1 MGTPSSAV
9 EARHQHYQTV
19 ASATSSVLSIIGAF
33 YIIGRYWYAR
43 RLKAKSLSLYAGSAH
58 HLDVTKELI
67 HIIAYLD
74 LFGATGRA
82 FGVLPTETFNQDAGD
97 PVTPICKIQAF
108 IFFYCRCWGFSH
120 HVRGRRA
127 DRVELHH
134 GAEPVPLGVH
144 GRGPADAHEEDQV
157 VHPQHHALH
166 AGHPVHLPHL
176 QQVRR
181 RRTLVLGRGGG
192 QPHRGALVDV
202 RRAIL
207 LGHRGRHRHDHV
219 PRAGQDQHEE
229 APQDVRER
237 RRQRRLLR
245 RGAQPHGL
253 HLGLHPLLAA
263 GRGRPRLRHLLGQH
277 VLHAGP
283 AARHDRAAAGL
294 HQRRHLRQVPHLGG
308 APCARAVGEQCRIVH
323 EEQQALG
330 RHAAPVRANART
342 GAASHGHGG
351 DLHHH
356 FRYELDP
363 VSEQPGRLDP
373 ARKGLICV
381 LAPALRRSADDRAG
395 DPRISPSSEL
405 PRSLPFHHFDC
416 GNGCAWPRSRCKC
429 HGRARGEN
437 LCLFNADTIVIC
449 ALACDAIQASVCQIV
464 FVNNA
469 DDASGNAKF
478 QAADGRIWAQRK
490 TFNEVVGI
498 PIRYFDASIAF
509 VSCNLGTSISNS
521 SQRLYRPGNNDVFTK
536 HAVASSLIH
545 SFGMDADRA
554 AVDFPNLYHHTILS
568 GNLNYDVDMSTS
580 TLAASI
586 DQAYKA
592 ESLKRATDT
601 AIEAQIKAIR
611 KTEGKSNKKSADFQH
626 DGIILEEGSESWDT
640 QRSSAAV
647 SSSASGDSIY
657 EEVFTSCEDDLPFTV
672 LKSPVDRL
680 PRQPDLLTPFLD
692 DRDPDSLAIIIHEG
706 ANPAEESEKEKA
718 YKPSNWVSF
727 LDDQLPTQAPDGRQG
742 VSASGSKHRA
752 VDRLGSSGHFVPL
765 ARGHHKKIRDLLAK
779 SDLVTE
785 NTARKWQEVLRYDEL
800 RASIEAKEIFT
811 GFEEPPIRF
820 LPSFPRKIGI
830 AATFSMMGERSCRD
844 LFCEPDEEML
854 VGDSPPAYKDRILAH
869 SLSDTKQRLK
879 NVDYWSCEKIVT
891 STHKPVCSI
900 YELEIDRFFSYNM
913 DEAAIAD
920 LRQGNHAL
928 RDKRDVHEFKIKL
941 VKLDANIWTY
951 EERGGGGG
959 SILQNA
965 GYRWRGHGSR
975 HGSNQS
981 SSQTTGR
988 RSQSSRGAINSNS
1001 TTSSG
1006 ESSRHSVRISMS
1018 RRKSSIAQVVGR
1030 VLRKSRLRSG
1040 SNTSTRT
1047 TTPNQYSDFTVGPG
1061 GTQPLSMTNDRL
1073 SALAAGRL
1081 ELVPVEPVSIST
1093 IFPLPSED
1101 VYALQRKVYEVAH
1114 LVQNGFQSSAR
1125 VDDDEESQ
1133 LAYTNFRTASWREA
1147 MANGITHSAITKA
1160 VNGGVHIAIS
1170 IEAEKGH
1177 GGQGVLC
1184 LKESDLM
1191 MHAAPVLS
1199 EAKPIP
1205 FDVTL
1210 TWGGKH
1216 VGYLHG
1222 DILCSM

>member
-1 MGTPSSAV
+1 MGTPSSPE

-19 ASATSSVLSIIGAF
+19 ASATTSVLSIIGAF

-43 RLKAKSLSLYAGSAH
+43 RLKAKALSVYAASAH

-82 FGVLPTETFNQDAGD
+82 FGVLPTETFDQDAGD
-97 PVTPICKIQAF
+97 PVTPICKLQAF
-108 IFFYCRCWGFSH
+108 IITFGDGAPIAWNFIMALNLYRWVCMGEDQQMLMKKIKYYIVCTMLFTLGIPSICLIFNKFGDAGLWCWVVVQDDTTEELWWMFGVLYFWVIAGGIAMTVFLVLVKINMKKRLKTYENDDANDAYYAVVHNLTVYISGFILCWLPAVVDRGYATFTGKTSFTLDFLH
-120 HVRGRRA
+120 ATIVPLQGFINAVIYGKFHIWVVRHVR
-127 DRVELHH
+127 
-134 GAEPVPLGVH
+134 EPWASSGGSSTKNSKLS
-144 GRGPADAHEEDQV
+144 ED
-157 VHPQHHALH
+157 
-166 AGHPVHLPHL
+166 
-176 QQVRR
+176 
-181 RRTLVLGRGGG
+181 
-192 QPHRGALVDV
+192 
-202 RRAIL
+202 
-207 LGHRGRHRHDHV
+207 
-219 PRAGQDQHEE
+219 
-229 APQDVRER
+229 
-237 RRQRRLLR
+237 LLR
-245 RGAQPHGL
+245 QSV
-253 HLGLHPLLAA
+253 
-263 GRGRPRLRHLLGQH
+263 RLREQERHHMGTASIFVTTFDMNWTSCPTNLEDWIPAGKDLYVFSLQHCVEVQTIEQVIRGYLLQVNYPTAYRSITSIAGTAVRGH
-277 VLHAGP
+277 VQ
-283 AARHDRAAAGL
+283 D
-294 HQRRHLRQVPHLGG
+294 
-308 APCARAVGEQCRIVH
+308 
-323 EEQQALG
+323 
-330 RHAAPVRANART
+330 
-342 GAASHGHGG
+342 
-351 DLHHH
+351 
-356 FRYELDP
+356 
-363 VSEQPGRLDP
+363 
-373 ARKGLICV
+373 
-381 LAPALRRSADDRAG
+381 
-395 DPRISPSSEL
+395 
-405 PRSLPFHHFDC
+405 
-416 GNGCAWPRSRCKC
+416 
-429 HGRARGEN
+429 
-437 LCLFNADTIVIC
+437 
-449 ALACDAIQASVCQIV
+449 ASVCQIV

-509 VSCNLGTSISNS
+509 VSCNLGTSLSSS
-521 SQRLYRPGNNDVFTK
+521 SQRQYRPENNMFAK
-536 HAVASSLIH
+536 HAVASSLVH

-568 GNLNYDVDMSTS
+568 GNLNYDVDMSNS
-580 TLAASI
+580 TLAASL

-592 ESLKRATDT
+592 ESLKRSTDT

-611 KTEGKSNKKSADFQH
+611 DAKTSKKNADLQH
-626 DGIILEEGSESWDT
+626 DQSILEEGSDGWDSL
-640 QRSSAAV
+640 RSSAEA
-647 SSSASGDSIY
+647 SSSRSGDSIY
-657 EEVFTSCEDDLPFTV
+657 EEVYTSCESDVPFTL
-672 LKSPVDRL
+672 LKSPADL
-680 PRQPDLLTPFLD
+680 SRQPVLHTPFLD

-706 ANPAEESEKEKA
+706 VEEPEEVNKHN
-718 YKPSNWVSF
+718 NWASF
-727 LDDQLPTQAPDGRQG
+727 LDDQLPSRLSEGRQAL
-742 VSASGSKHRA
+742 SASASKQRSS
-752 VDRLGSSGHFVPL
+752 DRLASSGHFVPL
-765 ARGHHKKIRDLLAK
+765 ARGNRKKIRDLLSE

-785 NTARKWQEVLRYDEL
+785 NTARKWLEVLRYDEL

-820 LPSFPRKIGI
+820 LPTFPRKIGV
-830 AATFSMMGERSCRD
+830 AATFSMVGERSCRD
-844 LFCEPDEEML
+844 LFCEADEEML

-869 SLSDTKQRLK
+869 SLSDTKQRIR
-879 NVDYWSCEKIVT
+879 NVGYWSCENIVT

-913 DEAAIAD
+913 DEAAVAD

-951 EERGGGGG
+951 EDHDRG
-959 SILQNA
+959 SVAQTT
-965 GYRWRGHGSR
+965 GYRWRGHGS
-975 HGSNQS
+975 NQS
-981 SSQTTGR
+981 SSRTTAGH
-988 RSQSSRGAINSNS
+988 RSQNSRGAINSNS

-1006 ESSRHSVRISMS
+1006 ESSHHSVRISMS
-1018 RRKSSIAQVVGR
+1018 RRKSSIAQAVGR

-1040 SNTSTRT
+1040 SGSSSRT
-1047 TTPNQYSDFTVGPG
+1047 TMTTPNQYSDFTAGPA
-1061 GTQPLSMTNDRL
+1061 GTQPLAMTSDRL
-1073 SALAAGRL
+1073 SALAASRL
-1081 ELVPVEPVSIST
+1081 ELVPVEPISIST

-1133 LAYTNFRTASWREA
+1133 LAYTNFRTVSWREA
-1147 MANGITHSAITKA
+1147 MSNGVTHSAITKA

-1199 EAKPIP
+1199 EAEPIP

>member
-1 MGTPSSAV
+1 MGTPSSSA

-19 ASATSSVLSIIGAF
+19 ASATSSVLSIVGAF

-43 RLKAKSLSLYAGSAH
+43 RLKAKSLSLYAASAH

-82 FGVLPTETFNQDAGD
+82 FGVLPTETFNQDEGD

-108 IFFYCRCWGFSH
+108 IITFGDGAPIAWNFIMALNLYRWVCMGEDQQMLMKKIKWYILSTMLLTLGIPSICLIFNKFGDAGLWCWVVVKDDTTEELWWMFGVLYFWVIVGGIAMTTFLVLVKINMKKRLKTYENDDANDAYYAVVHNLTVYISGFILCWLPAVVDRAYATFSGNTSFTLDLLH
-120 HVRGRRA
+120 ATIVPLQGFINAVIYGKFHIWVVRHVREPWVSNGGSSTKNSKLSEDMLLQSVRMREQERHHMGTA
-127 DRVELHH
+127 TIFVTTFDMNWTPCPTNLGDWIPAGKDLYVFSLQHCVEVQTI
-134 GAEPVPLGVH
+134 EQVI
-144 GRGPADAHEEDQV
+144 RGYLLQV
-157 VHPQHHALH
+157 NYPTAYRSITSI
-166 AGHPVHLPHL
+166 AGTA
-176 QQVRR
+176 VR
-181 RRTLVLGRGGG
+181 
-192 QPHRGALVDV
+192 
-202 RRAIL
+202 
-207 LGHRGRHRHDHV
+207 GHV
-219 PRAGQDQHEE
+219 QD
-229 APQDVRER
+229 
-237 RRQRRLLR
+237 
-245 RGAQPHGL
+245 
-253 HLGLHPLLAA
+253 
-263 GRGRPRLRHLLGQH
+263 
-277 VLHAGP
+277 
-283 AARHDRAAAGL
+283 
-294 HQRRHLRQVPHLGG
+294 
-308 APCARAVGEQCRIVH
+308 
-323 EEQQALG
+323 
-330 RHAAPVRANART
+330 
-342 GAASHGHGG
+342 
-351 DLHHH
+351 
-356 FRYELDP
+356 
-363 VSEQPGRLDP
+363 
-373 ARKGLICV
+373 
-381 LAPALRRSADDRAG
+381 
-395 DPRISPSSEL
+395 
-405 PRSLPFHHFDC
+405 
-416 GNGCAWPRSRCKC
+416 
-429 HGRARGEN
+429 
-437 LCLFNADTIVIC
+437 
-449 ALACDAIQASVCQIV
+449 ASVCQIV

-509 VSCNLGTSISNS
+509 VSCNLGTSLSNS
-521 SQRLYRPGNNDVFTK
+521 SQRLYRPVDNDVFTK

-580 TLAASI
+580 TLGASI

-592 ESLKRATDT
+592 ECLKRATGT

-611 KTEGKSNKKSADFQH
+611 RTEGKTNNKSADFQH
-626 DGIILEEGSESWDT
+626 DSVILEEGSESWDT
-640 QRSSAAV
+640 QRSSAAA

-672 LKSPVDRL
+672 LKSPTDRP
-680 PRQPDLLTPFLD
+680 PRQPDVLTSAN
-692 DRDPDSLAIIIHEG
+692 RDPGSLAIIIHEG
-706 ANPAEESEKEKA
+706 VEPVQESKRV
-718 YKPSNWVSF
+718 YKPNSWVSF
-727 LDDQLPTQAPDGRQG
+727 LDDQLPTHAPDERQG
-742 VSASGSKHRA
+742 LSTSGSMHRA
-752 VDRLGSSGHFVPL
+752 IDRLASSGHFVPL
-765 ARGHHKKIRDLLAK
+765 ARGYHKKIRDLLAK

-820 LPSFPRKIGI
+820 LPSFPRKIGV

-844 LFCEPDEEML
+844 LFCQPGEEML

-879 NVDYWSCEKIVT
+879 NVSYWSCEKIVT

-920 LRQGNHAL
+920 LRQGNHTL
-928 RDKRDVHEFKIKL
+928 REKRDVHEFKIKL

-951 EERGGGGG
+951 EERGSGGG
-959 SILQNA
+959 SILQAA

-981 SSQTTGR
+981 GSRTTGR

-1006 ESSRHSVRISMS
+1006 ESSRHSVRVSTS
-1018 RRKSSIAQVVGR
+1018 RRRSSIAQVVGR

-1040 SNTSTRT
+1040 SSTSSRT

-1061 GTQPLSMTNDRL
+1061 GTQPLVMTNDRL
-1073 SALAAGRL
+1073 SALAAARL

-1147 MANGITHSAITKA
+1147 MANGVTHSAITKA

-1191 MHAAPVLS
+1191 MHAAPMLC
-1199 EAKPIP
+1199 EADPIP

>member
-1 MGTPSSAV
+1 MGTPTT
-9 EARHQHYQTV
+9 EEEERHQRYQTV
-19 ASATSSVLSIIGAF
+19 ASATTSILSIIGAF

-43 RLKAKSLSLYAGSAH
+43 RLKAKSLSVYAASAH

-82 FGVLPTETFNQDAGD
+82 FGQLPTETFNQDAGD
-97 PVTPICKIQAF
+97 PVTPICKLQAF
-108 IFFYCRCWGFSH
+108 IITFGDGAPIAWNFIMALNLYRWVCMGEDQQMLMKKIKWYIVSTMLFTVGIPSICLIFNKFGDAGLWCWVVVEHDSTEELWWMFGVLYFWVIAGGIAMTIFLVLVKINMKKRLKTYENDDANDAYYAVVHNLTIYITGFIFCWLPAVVDRAYATFTGNTSFTLDFLH
-120 HVRGRRA
+120 ATIVPLQGFVNAVIYGKFHIWVVRHVR
-127 DRVELHH
+127 
-134 GAEPVPLGVH
+134 EPWVSNGGSSTKNSKLS
-144 GRGPADAHEEDQV
+144 EDM
-157 VHPQHHALH
+157 L
-166 AGHPVHLPHL
+166 
-176 QQVRR
+176 
-181 RRTLVLGRGGG
+181 
-192 QPHRGALVDV
+192 
-202 RRAIL
+202 
-207 LGHRGRHRHDHV
+207 
-219 PRAGQDQHEE
+219 
-229 APQDVRER
+229 
-237 RRQRRLLR
+237 RQSV
-245 RGAQPHGL
+245 
-253 HLGLHPLLAA
+253 
-263 GRGRPRLRHLLGQH
+263 RLREQERHHMGTATIFVTTFDMNWTACPTNLSDWIPAGKDLYVFSLQHCVEVQTIEQVIRGYLLQVNYPTAYRSITSIAGTAVRGH
-277 VLHAGP
+277 VQ
-283 AARHDRAAAGL
+283 D
-294 HQRRHLRQVPHLGG
+294 
-308 APCARAVGEQCRIVH
+308 
-323 EEQQALG
+323 
-330 RHAAPVRANART
+330 
-342 GAASHGHGG
+342 
-351 DLHHH
+351 
-356 FRYELDP
+356 
-363 VSEQPGRLDP
+363 
-373 ARKGLICV
+373 
-381 LAPALRRSADDRAG
+381 
-395 DPRISPSSEL
+395 
-405 PRSLPFHHFDC
+405 
-416 GNGCAWPRSRCKC
+416 
-429 HGRARGEN
+429 
-437 LCLFNADTIVIC
+437 
-449 ALACDAIQASVCQIV
+449 ASVCQIV

-469 DDASGNAKF
+469 DDASGNVKF

-509 VSCNLGTSISNS
+509 VSCNLSTSLSNN
-521 SQRLYRPGNNDVFTK
+521 SQRQYRPVENNVFAK

-568 GNLNYDVDMSTS
+568 GNLNYDVDMSS
-580 TLAASI
+580 SSLAAGI

-592 ESLKRATDT
+592 ESLKRATYT

-611 KTEGKSNKKSADFQH
+611 DAKKSIDKKSGEFQNDH
-626 DGIILEEGSESWDT
+626 TILEESIGWSS
-640 QRSSAAV
+640 QRSSAEA
-647 SSSASGDSIY
+647 SSSSGSSIY
-657 EEVFTSCEDDLPFTV
+657 EEVYTSYDGDVPFTL
-672 LKSPVDRL
+672 LKTPSDQLTRPDILAPVM
-680 PRQPDLLTPFLD
+680 D
-692 DRDPDSLAIIIHEG
+692 DDSLEIIIQDGSDER
-706 ANPAEESEKEKA
+706 EKS
-718 YKPSNWVSF
+718 KPSSWASF
-727 LDDQLPTQAPDGRQG
+727 LDDQLPSQSPENRLGLSSSSNKQR
-742 VSASGSKHRA
+742 SS
-752 VDRLGSSGHFVPL
+752 DRLTSSGHFVPL
-765 ARGHHKKIRDLLAK
+765 GRGNIKKIRDLLSK
-779 SDLVTE
+779 SDLVAE
-785 NTARKWQEVLRYDEL
+785 NTARKWLEVLRYDEL

-820 LPSFPRKIGI
+820 LPSFPRKIGV
-830 AATFSMMGERSCRD
+830 AATFSMVGERSCRD
-844 LFCEPDEEML
+844 LFCEPDEEMF
-854 VGDSPPAYKDRILAH
+854 VGDALPAYKDRILAH
-869 SLSDTKQRLK
+869 SLSDTKQRIK
-879 NVDYWSCEKIVT
+879 NVGYWSCEDIVT

-951 EERGGGGG
+951 EERDGG
-959 SILQNA
+959 SILQNT
-965 GYRWRGHGSR
+965 GYRWRGHG
-975 HGSNQS
+975 GSNPS
-981 SSQTTGR
+981 SSR

-1006 ESSRHSVRISMS
+1006 ESSRHSVRVSMS
-1018 RRKSSIAQVVGR
+1018 RRKSSIAHVVTR

-1040 SNTSTRT
+1040 SGSSSRAT
-1047 TTPNQYSDFTVGPG
+1047 TTPNQYSDFTVGPA
-1061 GTQPLSMTNDRL
+1061 GTQPLAMTNDRL
-1073 SALAAGRL
+1073 SALAASRL
-1081 ELVPVEPVSIST
+1081 ELIPVEPVSIST

-1133 LAYTNFRTASWREA
+1133 LAYTNFRTVAWREA
-1147 MANGITHSAITKA
+1147 MSNGVTHSAITKA

-1191 MHAAPVLS
+1191 MHAAPVLC

>member
-1 MGTPSSAV
+1 MGTPTT
-9 EARHQHYQTV
+9 EEEERHQRYQTV
-19 ASATSSVLSIIGAF
+19 ASATTSILSIIGAF

-43 RLKAKSLSLYAGSAH
+43 RLKAKSLSVYAASAH

-82 FGVLPTETFNQDAGD
+82 FGQLPTETFNQDAGD
-97 PVTPICKIQAF
+97 PVTPICKLQAF
-108 IFFYCRCWGFSH
+108 IITFGDGAPIAWNFIMALNLYRWVCMGEDQQMLMKKIKWYIVSTMLFTVGIPSICLIFNKFGDAGLWCWVVVEHDSTEELWWMFGVLYFWVIAGGIAMTIFLVLVKINMKKRLKTYENDDANDAYYAVVHNLTIYITGFIFCWLPAVVDRAYATFTGNTSFTLDFLH
-120 HVRGRRA
+120 ATIVPLQGFVNAVIYGKFHIWVVRHVR
-127 DRVELHH
+127 
-134 GAEPVPLGVH
+134 EPWVSNGGSSTKNSKLS
-144 GRGPADAHEEDQV
+144 EDM
-157 VHPQHHALH
+157 L
-166 AGHPVHLPHL
+166 
-176 QQVRR
+176 
-181 RRTLVLGRGGG
+181 
-192 QPHRGALVDV
+192 
-202 RRAIL
+202 
-207 LGHRGRHRHDHV
+207 
-219 PRAGQDQHEE
+219 
-229 APQDVRER
+229 
-237 RRQRRLLR
+237 RQSV
-245 RGAQPHGL
+245 
-253 HLGLHPLLAA
+253 
-263 GRGRPRLRHLLGQH
+263 RLREQERHHMGTATIFVTTFDMNWTACPTNLSDWIPAGKDLYVFSLQHCVEVQTIEQVIRGYLLQVNYPTAYRSITSIAGTAVRGH
-277 VLHAGP
+277 VQ
-283 AARHDRAAAGL
+283 D
-294 HQRRHLRQVPHLGG
+294 
-308 APCARAVGEQCRIVH
+308 
-323 EEQQALG
+323 
-330 RHAAPVRANART
+330 
-342 GAASHGHGG
+342 
-351 DLHHH
+351 
-356 FRYELDP
+356 
-363 VSEQPGRLDP
+363 
-373 ARKGLICV
+373 
-381 LAPALRRSADDRAG
+381 
-395 DPRISPSSEL
+395 
-405 PRSLPFHHFDC
+405 
-416 GNGCAWPRSRCKC
+416 
-429 HGRARGEN
+429 
-437 LCLFNADTIVIC
+437 
-449 ALACDAIQASVCQIV
+449 ASVCQIV

-469 DDASGNAKF
+469 DDASGNVKF

-509 VSCNLGTSISNS
+509 VSCNLSTSLSNN
-521 SQRLYRPGNNDVFTK
+521 SQRQYRPVENNVFAK

-568 GNLNYDVDMSTS
+568 GNLNYDVDMSS
-580 TLAASI
+580 SSLAAGI

-611 KTEGKSNKKSADFQH
+611 DAKKSIDKKSGEFQNDH
-626 DGIILEEGSESWDT
+626 TILEESIGWSS
-640 QRSSAAV
+640 QRSSAEA
-647 SSSASGDSIY
+647 SSSSGSSIY
-657 EEVFTSCEDDLPFTV
+657 EEVYTSYDGDVPFTL
-672 LKSPVDRL
+672 LKTPSDQLTR
-680 PRQPDLLTPFLD
+680 PDILTPVMD
-692 DRDPDSLAIIIHEG
+692 DDSLEIIIQEG
-706 ANPAEESEKEKA
+706 SDEREKS
-718 YKPSNWVSF
+718 KPSSWASF
-727 LDDQLPTQAPDGRQG
+727 LDDQLPSQSPENRLGLSSSSNKQR
-742 VSASGSKHRA
+742 SS
-752 VDRLGSSGHFVPL
+752 DRLTSSGHFVPL
-765 ARGHHKKIRDLLAK
+765 GRGNIKKIRDLLSK
-779 SDLVTE
+779 SDLVAE
-785 NTARKWQEVLRYDEL
+785 NTARKWLEVLRYDEL

-820 LPSFPRKIGI
+820 LPSFPRKIGVT
-830 AATFSMMGERSCRD
+830 ATFSMVGERLCRD
-844 LFCEPDEEML
+844 LFCEPDEEMF
-854 VGDSPPAYKDRILAH
+854 VGDALPAYKDRILAH
-869 SLSDTKQRLK
+869 SLSDTKQRIK
-879 NVDYWSCEKIVT
+879 NVGYWSCEDIVT

-913 DEAAIAD
+913 DEAAIVD

-951 EERGGGGG
+951 EERDGG
-959 SILQNA
+959 SILQNT
-965 GYRWRGHGSR
+965 GYRWRGHG
-975 HGSNQS
+975 GSNPS
-981 SSQTTGR
+981 SSR

-1006 ESSRHSVRISMS
+1006 ESSRHSVRVSMS
-1018 RRKSSIAQVVGR
+1018 RRKSSIAHVVTR

-1040 SNTSTRT
+1040 SGSSSRAT
-1047 TTPNQYSDFTVGPG
+1047 TTPNQYSDFTVGPA
-1061 GTQPLSMTNDRL
+1061 GTQPLAMTNDRL
-1073 SALAAGRL
+1073 SALAASRL
-1081 ELVPVEPVSIST
+1081 ELIPVEPVSIST

-1133 LAYTNFRTASWREA
+1133 LAYTNFRTVAWREA
-1147 MANGITHSAITKA
+1147 MSNGVTHSAITKA

-1191 MHAAPVLS
+1191 MHAAPVLC

>member
-1 MGTPSSAV
+1 MGTPTT
-9 EARHQHYQTV
+9 EEEERHQRYQTV
-19 ASATSSVLSIIGAF
+19 ASATTSILSIIGAF

-43 RLKAKSLSLYAGSAH
+43 RLKAKSLSVYAASAH

-82 FGVLPTETFNQDAGD
+82 FGQLPTETFNQDAGD
-97 PVTPICKIQAF
+97 PVTPICKLQAF
-108 IFFYCRCWGFSH
+108 IITFGDGAPIAWNFIMALNLYRWVCMGEDQQMLMKKIKWYIVSTMLFTVGIPSICLIFNKFGDAGLWCWVVVEHDSTEELWWMFGVLYFWVIAGGIAMTIFLVLVKINMKKRLKTYENDDANDAYYAVVHNLTIYITGFIFCWLPAVVDRAYATFTGNTSFTLDFLH
-120 HVRGRRA
+120 ATIVPLQGFVNAVIYGKFHIWVVRHVR
-127 DRVELHH
+127 
-134 GAEPVPLGVH
+134 EPWVSNGGSSTKNSKLS
-144 GRGPADAHEEDQV
+144 EDM
-157 VHPQHHALH
+157 L
-166 AGHPVHLPHL
+166 
-176 QQVRR
+176 
-181 RRTLVLGRGGG
+181 
-192 QPHRGALVDV
+192 
-202 RRAIL
+202 
-207 LGHRGRHRHDHV
+207 
-219 PRAGQDQHEE
+219 
-229 APQDVRER
+229 
-237 RRQRRLLR
+237 RQSV
-245 RGAQPHGL
+245 
-253 HLGLHPLLAA
+253 
-263 GRGRPRLRHLLGQH
+263 RLREQERHHMGTATIFVTTFDMNWTACPTNLSDWIPAGKDLYVFSLQHCVEVQTIEQVIRGYLLQVNYPTAYRSITSIAGTAVRGH
-277 VLHAGP
+277 VQ
-283 AARHDRAAAGL
+283 D
-294 HQRRHLRQVPHLGG
+294 
-308 APCARAVGEQCRIVH
+308 
-323 EEQQALG
+323 
-330 RHAAPVRANART
+330 
-342 GAASHGHGG
+342 
-351 DLHHH
+351 
-356 FRYELDP
+356 
-363 VSEQPGRLDP
+363 
-373 ARKGLICV
+373 
-381 LAPALRRSADDRAG
+381 
-395 DPRISPSSEL
+395 
-405 PRSLPFHHFDC
+405 
-416 GNGCAWPRSRCKC
+416 
-429 HGRARGEN
+429 
-437 LCLFNADTIVIC
+437 
-449 ALACDAIQASVCQIV
+449 ASVCQIV

-469 DDASGNAKF
+469 DDASGNVKF

-509 VSCNLGTSISNS
+509 VSCNLSTSLSNN
-521 SQRLYRPGNNDVFTK
+521 SQRQYRPVENNVFAK

-568 GNLNYDVDMSTS
+568 GNLNYDVDMSS
-580 TLAASI
+580 SSLAAGI

-611 KTEGKSNKKSADFQH
+611 DAKKSIDKKSGEFQNDH
-626 DGIILEEGSESWDT
+626 TILEESIGWSS
-640 QRSSAAV
+640 QRSSAEA
-647 SSSASGDSIY
+647 SSSSGSSIY
-657 EEVFTSCEDDLPFTV
+657 EEVYTSYDGDVPFTL
-672 LKSPVDRL
+672 LKTPSDQLTR
-680 PRQPDLLTPFLD
+680 PDILTPVMD
-692 DRDPDSLAIIIHEG
+692 DDSLEIIIQDGSDER
-706 ANPAEESEKEKA
+706 EKS
-718 YKPSNWVSF
+718 KPSSWASF
-727 LDDQLPTQAPDGRQG
+727 LDDQLPSQSPENRLGLSSSSNKQR
-742 VSASGSKHRA
+742 SS
-752 VDRLGSSGHFVPL
+752 DRLTSSGHFVPL
-765 ARGHHKKIRDLLAK
+765 GRGNIKKIRDLLSK
-779 SDLVTE
+779 SDLVAE
-785 NTARKWQEVLRYDEL
+785 NTARKWLEVLRYDEL

-820 LPSFPRKIGI
+820 LPSFPRKIGVT
-830 AATFSMMGERSCRD
+830 ATFSMVGERSCRD
-844 LFCEPDEEML
+844 LFCEPDEEMF
-854 VGDSPPAYKDRILAH
+854 VGDALPAYKDRILAH
-869 SLSDTKQRLK
+869 SLSDTKQRIK
-879 NVDYWSCEKIVT
+879 NVGYWSCEDIVT

-951 EERGGGGG
+951 EERDGG
-959 SILQNA
+959 SILQNT
-965 GYRWRGHGSR
+965 GYRWRGHG
-975 HGSNQS
+975 GSNPS
-981 SSQTTGR
+981 SSR

-1006 ESSRHSVRISMS
+1006 ESSRHSVRVSMS
-1018 RRKSSIAQVVGR
+1018 RRKSSIAHVVTR

-1040 SNTSTRT
+1040 SGSSSRAT
-1047 TTPNQYSDFTVGPG
+1047 TTPNQYSDFTVGPA
-1061 GTQPLSMTNDRL
+1061 GTQPLAMTNDRL
-1073 SALAAGRL
+1073 SALAASRL
-1081 ELVPVEPVSIST
+1081 ELIPVEPVSIST

-1133 LAYTNFRTASWREA
+1133 LAYTNFRTVAWREA
-1147 MANGITHSAITKA
+1147 MSNGVTHSAITKA

-1191 MHAAPVLS
+1191 MHAAPVLC

>member
-1 MGTPSSAV
+1 MGTPTSAE
-9 EARHQHYQTV
+9 EARHQQYQTV
-19 ASATSSVLSIIGAF
+19 ASATTSVLSIIGAF

-43 RLKAKSLSLYAGSAH
+43 RLKAKSLSLYAASAH

-82 FGVLPTETFNQDAGD
+82 FGVLPTETFNQDAGEA
-97 PVTPICKIQAF
+97 VTPICKAQAF
-108 IFFYCRCWGFSH
+108 IITFGDGAPIAWNFIMALNLYRWVCMGEDQQMLMKKIKWYIVSTMLFTVGIPSICLIFNKFGDAGLWCWVVVEDDSTEELWWMFGVLYFWVIAGGIAMTVFLVLVKINMKRRLKTYENDDANDAYYAVVHNLTIYISGFIFCWLPAVVDRGYATFTGKTSFTLDFLH
-120 HVRGRRA
+120 ATIVPLQGFVNAVIYGKFHIWVVRHVR
-127 DRVELHH
+127 
-134 GAEPVPLGVH
+134 EPWTSNGVSSTKNSKLS
-144 GRGPADAHEEDQV
+144 EDM
-157 VHPQHHALH
+157 L
-166 AGHPVHLPHL
+166 
-176 QQVRR
+176 
-181 RRTLVLGRGGG
+181 
-192 QPHRGALVDV
+192 
-202 RRAIL
+202 
-207 LGHRGRHRHDHV
+207 
-219 PRAGQDQHEE
+219 
-229 APQDVRER
+229 
-237 RRQRRLLR
+237 RQSV
-245 RGAQPHGL
+245 
-253 HLGLHPLLAA
+253 
-263 GRGRPRLRHLLGQH
+263 RLREQERHHMGTATIFVTTFDMNWTACPTNLSDWIPTGKDLYVFSLQHCVEVQTIEQVIRGYLLQVNYPTAYRSITSIAGTAVRGH
-277 VLHAGP
+277 VQ
-283 AARHDRAAAGL
+283 D
-294 HQRRHLRQVPHLGG
+294 
-308 APCARAVGEQCRIVH
+308 
-323 EEQQALG
+323 
-330 RHAAPVRANART
+330 
-342 GAASHGHGG
+342 
-351 DLHHH
+351 
-356 FRYELDP
+356 
-363 VSEQPGRLDP
+363 
-373 ARKGLICV
+373 
-381 LAPALRRSADDRAG
+381 
-395 DPRISPSSEL
+395 
-405 PRSLPFHHFDC
+405 
-416 GNGCAWPRSRCKC
+416 
-429 HGRARGEN
+429 
-437 LCLFNADTIVIC
+437 
-449 ALACDAIQASVCQIV
+449 ASVCQIV

-469 DDASGNAKF
+469 DDASGNVKF

-509 VSCNLGTSISNS
+509 VSCNLSTSLSNT
-521 SQRLYRPGNNDVFTK
+521 SQRLYRVENNMFAK
-536 HAVASSLIH
+536 HAVASSLVH

-592 ESLKRATDT
+592 ESLKRATDH

-611 KTEGKSNKKSADFQH
+611 NAKGTAGKKSADFQH
-626 DGIILEEGSESWDT
+626 DHTIFEESDSSWEM
-640 QRSSAAV
+640 QRSSAGA
-647 SSSASGDSIY
+647 SSSSSGDSIY
-657 EEVFTSCEDDLPFTV
+657 EEVFTSCEDDLSFTLLRSPADQPRLPDV
-672 LKSPVDRL
+672 LTPALDDQGPENLVIIIQDEAEKCEKSPK
-680 PRQPDLLTPFLD
+680 
-692 DRDPDSLAIIIHEG
+692 
-706 ANPAEESEKEKA
+706 AN
-718 YKPSNWVSF
+718 NWASF
-727 LDDQLPTQAPDGRQG
+727 LDKEIPSHPPENRLGL
-742 VSASGSKHRA
+742 SASSNKQRSS
-752 VDRLGSSGHFVPL
+752 DRLGASGHFVPF
-765 ARGHHKKIRDLLAK
+765 ARGNHKKIRDLLSK

-785 NTARKWQEVLRYDEL
+785 NTARKWLEVLRYDEL

-820 LPSFPRKIGI
+820 LPSFPRKIGV
-830 AATFSMMGERSCRD
+830 AATFSMVGERSCRD
-844 LFCEPDEEML
+844 LFCEADEEML

-879 NVDYWSCEKIVT
+879 NVGYWSCEDIVT

-913 DEAAIAD
+913 DEAAVAD

-951 EERGGGGG
+951 EERDGG
-959 SILQNA
+959 SVVQTT
-965 GYRWRGHGSR
+965 GYRWRGHGS
-975 HGSNQS
+975 NQS
-981 SSQTTGR
+981 SSRTTGQ
-988 RSQSSRGAINSNS
+988 RSHSSRGAINSNS

-1006 ESSRHSVRISMS
+1006 ESSRHSVRISTS
-1018 RRKSSIAQVVGR
+1018 RRKSSIAQAVGR

-1040 SNTSTRT
+1040 STSSSRAT

-1061 GTQPLSMTNDRL
+1061 GAQPLAMTNDRL
-1073 SALAAGRL
+1073 SALAASRL

-1133 LAYTNFRTASWREA
+1133 LAYTNFRTVAWREA
-1147 MANGITHSAITKA
+1147 MANGVTHSAITKA

-1191 MHAAPVLS
+1191 MHAAPVLC
-1199 EAKPIP
+1199 EAEPIP

>member
-1 MGTPSSAV
+1 MGTPSSEV
-9 EARHQHYQTV
+9 QARHQHYQTV

-43 RLKAKSLSLYAGSAH
+43 RLKAKSLSVYAASAH

-82 FGVLPTETFNQDAGD
+82 FGVLPTETFDQDAGE
-97 PVTPICKIQAF
+97 PVTAICKLQAF
-108 IFFYCRCWGFSH
+108 IITFGDGAPIAWNFIMALNLYRWVCMGEDQQMLMKKIKWYIVSTMLFTLGIPSICLIFNKFGDAGLWCWVVVEDDSTEELWWMFGVLYFWVIAGGTAMAVFLVLVKINMKKRLKTYENEDANDAYYAVVHNLTVYISGFILCWLPAVVDRGYATFSGNTSFTLDLLH
-120 HVRGRRA
+120 ATIVPLQGFINAVIYGKFHIWVVRHVR
-127 DRVELHH
+127 
-134 GAEPVPLGVH
+134 EPWVSNGGSSTKNSKLS
-144 GRGPADAHEEDQV
+144 ED
-157 VHPQHHALH
+157 L
-166 AGHPVHLPHL
+166 L
-176 QQVRR
+176 QQSV
-181 RRTLVLGRGGG
+181 
-192 QPHRGALVDV
+192 
-202 RRAIL
+202 
-207 LGHRGRHRHDHV
+207 
-219 PRAGQDQHEE
+219 
-229 APQDVRER
+229 
-237 RRQRRLLR
+237 
-245 RGAQPHGL
+245 
-253 HLGLHPLLAA
+253 
-263 GRGRPRLRHLLGQH
+263 RLREQERHHMGTATIFVTTFDMNWTPCPTNLEDWIPAGKDLYVFSLQHCVEVQTIEQVIRGYLLQVNYPTAYRSITSIAGTAVRGH
-277 VLHAGP
+277 VQ
-283 AARHDRAAAGL
+283 D
-294 HQRRHLRQVPHLGG
+294 
-308 APCARAVGEQCRIVH
+308 
-323 EEQQALG
+323 
-330 RHAAPVRANART
+330 
-342 GAASHGHGG
+342 
-351 DLHHH
+351 
-356 FRYELDP
+356 
-363 VSEQPGRLDP
+363 
-373 ARKGLICV
+373 
-381 LAPALRRSADDRAG
+381 
-395 DPRISPSSEL
+395 
-405 PRSLPFHHFDC
+405 
-416 GNGCAWPRSRCKC
+416 
-429 HGRARGEN
+429 
-437 LCLFNADTIVIC
+437 
-449 ALACDAIQASVCQIV
+449 ASVCQIV

-469 DDASGNAKF
+469 DDASGNVKF
-478 QAADGRIWAQRK
+478 HAADGRIWAQRK

-509 VSCNLGTSISNS
+509 VSCNLSTSLSNS
-521 SQRLYRPGNNDVFTK
+521 SQRLYRPVENNMVAK

-554 AVDFPNLYHHTILS
+554 AVDFPNLYHHTIIS

-611 KTEGKSNKKSADFQH
+611 RRGTAANRKHSDSPHEDL
-626 DGIILEEGSESWDT
+626 ILEEGQDWDI
-640 QRSSAAV
+640 QRSSAEA
-647 SSSASGDSIY
+647 SSAASGDSIY
-657 EEVFTSCEDDLPFTV
+657 EEVYTSCDDDLPFTV
-672 LKSPVDRL
+672 LKSPSPSLRRPSL
-680 PRQPDLLTPFLD
+680 PTPFLD
-692 DRDPDSLAIIIHEG
+692 ERDPDSFAIIIHEG
-706 ANPAEESEKEKA
+706 VEEAQEPAKLS
-718 YKPSNWVSF
+718 KPNNWVSF
-727 LDDQLPTQAPDGRQG
+727 LDDQLPIHAPDGRQG
-742 VSASGSKHRA
+742 LSSSASKHRA
-752 VDRLGSSGHFVPL
+752 LDRMTSSGHFVPI
-765 ARGHHKKIRDLLAK
+765 ARGNHKKIRDLLAK
-779 SDLVTE
+779 SDLVTG
-785 NTARKWQEVLRYDEL
+785 NSARKWQEVLRYDEL

-820 LPSFPRKIGI
+820 LPSFPRKIGV
-830 AATFSMMGERSCRD
+830 AAPFSVVGERSCRE
-844 LFCEPDEEML
+844 LFCEADEEML
-854 VGDSPPAYKDRILAH
+854 VGDSPPAYKDRILSH
-869 SLSDTKQRLK
+869 SLSDTKQRIR
-879 NVDYWSCEKIVT
+879 NVDYWSCESIVT

-913 DEAAIAD
+913 DEAAVAD

-951 EERGGGGG
+951 EEREGG
-959 SILQNA
+959 STLQTN
-965 GYRWRGHGSR
+965 GYRWRGHGSN
-975 HGSNQS
+975 HS
-981 SSQTTGR
+981 SSQATGR
-988 RSQSSRGAINSNS
+988 QSSRGAINSNS

-1040 SNTSTRT
+1040 SNTSSRT

-1061 GTQPLSMTNDRL
+1061 GTQPLTMTSDRL
-1073 SALAAGRL
+1073 SALAASRL
-1081 ELVPVEPVSIST
+1081 ELIPVEPVSIST

-1133 LAYTNFRTASWREA
+1133 LAYTNFRTAAWREA
-1147 MANGITHSAITKA
+1147 MANGVTHTAITKA

-1199 EAKPIP
+1199 EAEPIP

-1222 DILCSM
+1222 DVLCSM

>member
-1 MGTPSSAV
+1 MGTPTT
-9 EARHQHYQTV
+9 EEEERHQRYQTV
-19 ASATSSVLSIIGAF
+19 ASATTSILSIIGAF

-43 RLKAKSLSLYAGSAH
+43 RLKAKSLSVYAASAH

-82 FGVLPTETFNQDAGD
+82 FGQLPTETFNQDAGD
-97 PVTPICKIQAF
+97 PVTPICKLQAF
-108 IFFYCRCWGFSH
+108 IITFGDGAPIAWNFIMALNLYRWVCMGEDQQMLMKKIKWYIVSTMLFTVGIPSICLIFNKFGDAGLWCWVVVEHDSTEELWWMFGVLYFWVIAGGIAMTIFLVLVKINMKKRLKTYENDDANDAYYAVVHNLTIYITGFIFCWLPAVVDRAYATFTGNTSFTLDFLH
-120 HVRGRRA
+120 ATIVPLQGFVNAVIYGKFHIWVVRHVR
-127 DRVELHH
+127 
-134 GAEPVPLGVH
+134 EPWVSNGGSSTKNSKLS
-144 GRGPADAHEEDQV
+144 EDM
-157 VHPQHHALH
+157 L
-166 AGHPVHLPHL
+166 
-176 QQVRR
+176 
-181 RRTLVLGRGGG
+181 
-192 QPHRGALVDV
+192 
-202 RRAIL
+202 
-207 LGHRGRHRHDHV
+207 
-219 PRAGQDQHEE
+219 
-229 APQDVRER
+229 
-237 RRQRRLLR
+237 RQSV
-245 RGAQPHGL
+245 
-253 HLGLHPLLAA
+253 
-263 GRGRPRLRHLLGQH
+263 RLREQERHHMGTATIFVTTFDMNWTACPTNLSDWIPAGKDLYVFSLQHCVEVQTIEQVIRGYLLQVNYPTAYRSITSIAGTAVRGH
-277 VLHAGP
+277 VQ
-283 AARHDRAAAGL
+283 D
-294 HQRRHLRQVPHLGG
+294 
-308 APCARAVGEQCRIVH
+308 
-323 EEQQALG
+323 
-330 RHAAPVRANART
+330 
-342 GAASHGHGG
+342 
-351 DLHHH
+351 
-356 FRYELDP
+356 
-363 VSEQPGRLDP
+363 
-373 ARKGLICV
+373 
-381 LAPALRRSADDRAG
+381 
-395 DPRISPSSEL
+395 
-405 PRSLPFHHFDC
+405 
-416 GNGCAWPRSRCKC
+416 
-429 HGRARGEN
+429 
-437 LCLFNADTIVIC
+437 
-449 ALACDAIQASVCQIV
+449 ASVCQIV

-469 DDASGNAKF
+469 DDASGNVKF

-509 VSCNLGTSISNS
+509 VSCNLSTSLSNN
-521 SQRLYRPGNNDVFTK
+521 SQRQYRPVENNVFAK

-568 GNLNYDVDMSTS
+568 GNLNYDVDMSS
-580 TLAASI
+580 SSLAAGI

-611 KTEGKSNKKSADFQH
+611 DAKKSIDKKSGEFQNDH
-626 DGIILEEGSESWDT
+626 TILEESIGWSS
-640 QRSSAAV
+640 QRSSAEA
-647 SSSASGDSIY
+647 SSSSGSSIY
-657 EEVFTSCEDDLPFTV
+657 EEVYTSYDGDVPFTL
-672 LKSPVDRL
+672 LKTPSDQLTR
-680 PRQPDLLTPFLD
+680 PDILTPVMD
-692 DRDPDSLAIIIHEG
+692 DDSLEIIIQDGSDER
-706 ANPAEESEKEKA
+706 EKS
-718 YKPSNWVSF
+718 KPSSWASF
-727 LDDQLPTQAPDGRQG
+727 LDDQLPSQSPENRLGLSSSSNKQR
-742 VSASGSKHRA
+742 SS
-752 VDRLGSSGHFVPL
+752 DRLTSSGHFVPL
-765 ARGHHKKIRDLLAK
+765 GRGNIKKIRDLLSK
-779 SDLVTE
+779 SDLVAE
-785 NTARKWQEVLRYDEL
+785 NTARKWLEVLRYDEL

-820 LPSFPRKIGI
+820 LPSFPRKIGVT
-830 AATFSMMGERSCRD
+830 ATFSMVGERSCRD
-844 LFCEPDEEML
+844 LFCEPDEEMF
-854 VGDSPPAYKDRILAH
+854 VGDALPAYKDRILAH
-869 SLSDTKQRLK
+869 SLSDTKQRIK
-879 NVDYWSCEKIVT
+879 NVGYWSCEDIVT

-913 DEAAIAD
+913 DEAAIVD

-951 EERGGGGG
+951 EERDGG
-959 SILQNA
+959 SILQNT
-965 GYRWRGHGSR
+965 GYRWRGHG
-975 HGSNQS
+975 GSNPS
-981 SSQTTGR
+981 SSR

-1006 ESSRHSVRISMS
+1006 ESSRHSVRVSMS
-1018 RRKSSIAQVVGR
+1018 RRKSSIAHVVTR

-1040 SNTSTRT
+1040 SGSSSRAT
-1047 TTPNQYSDFTVGPG
+1047 TTPNQYSDFTVGPA
-1061 GTQPLSMTNDRL
+1061 GTQPLAMTNDRL
-1073 SALAAGRL
+1073 SALAASRL
-1081 ELVPVEPVSIST
+1081 ELIPVEPVSIST

-1133 LAYTNFRTASWREA
+1133 LAYTNFRTVAWREA
-1147 MANGITHSAITKA
+1147 MSNGVTHSAITKA

-1191 MHAAPVLS
+1191 MHAAPVLC

>member
-1 MGTPSSAV
+1 MGTPTT
-9 EARHQHYQTV
+9 EEEERHQRYQTV
-19 ASATSSVLSIIGAF
+19 ASATTSILSIIGAF

-43 RLKAKSLSLYAGSAH
+43 RLKAKSLSVYAASAH

-82 FGVLPTETFNQDAGD
+82 FGQLPTETFNQDAGD
-97 PVTPICKIQAF
+97 PVTPICKLQAF
-108 IFFYCRCWGFSH
+108 IITFGDGAPIAWNFIMALNLYRWVCMGEDQQMLMKKIKWYIVSTMLFTVGIPSICLIFNKFGDAGLWCWVVVEHDSTEELWWMFGVLYFWVIAGGIAMTIFLVLVKINMKKRLKTYENDDANDAYYAVVHNLTIYITGFIFCWLPAVVDRAYATFTGNTSFTLDFLH
-120 HVRGRRA
+120 ATIVPLQGFVNAVIYGKFHIWVVRHVR
-127 DRVELHH
+127 
-134 GAEPVPLGVH
+134 EPWVSNGGSSTKNSKLS
-144 GRGPADAHEEDQV
+144 EDM
-157 VHPQHHALH
+157 L
-166 AGHPVHLPHL
+166 
-176 QQVRR
+176 
-181 RRTLVLGRGGG
+181 
-192 QPHRGALVDV
+192 
-202 RRAIL
+202 
-207 LGHRGRHRHDHV
+207 
-219 PRAGQDQHEE
+219 
-229 APQDVRER
+229 
-237 RRQRRLLR
+237 RQSV
-245 RGAQPHGL
+245 
-253 HLGLHPLLAA
+253 
-263 GRGRPRLRHLLGQH
+263 RLREQERHHMGTATIFVTTFDMNWTACPTNLSDWIPAGKDLYVFSLQHCVEVQTIEQVIRGYLLQVNYPTAYRSITSIAGTAVRGH
-277 VLHAGP
+277 VQ
-283 AARHDRAAAGL
+283 D
-294 HQRRHLRQVPHLGG
+294 
-308 APCARAVGEQCRIVH
+308 
-323 EEQQALG
+323 
-330 RHAAPVRANART
+330 
-342 GAASHGHGG
+342 
-351 DLHHH
+351 
-356 FRYELDP
+356 
-363 VSEQPGRLDP
+363 
-373 ARKGLICV
+373 
-381 LAPALRRSADDRAG
+381 
-395 DPRISPSSEL
+395 
-405 PRSLPFHHFDC
+405 
-416 GNGCAWPRSRCKC
+416 
-429 HGRARGEN
+429 
-437 LCLFNADTIVIC
+437 
-449 ALACDAIQASVCQIV
+449 ASVCQIV

-469 DDASGNAKF
+469 DDASGNVKF

-509 VSCNLGTSISNS
+509 VSCNLSTSLSNN
-521 SQRLYRPGNNDVFTK
+521 SQRQYRPVENNVFAK

-568 GNLNYDVDMSTS
+568 GNLNYDVDMSS
-580 TLAASI
+580 SSLAAGI

-611 KTEGKSNKKSADFQH
+611 DAKKSIDKKSGEFQNDH
-626 DGIILEEGSESWDT
+626 TILEESIGWSS
-640 QRSSAAV
+640 QRSSAEA
-647 SSSASGDSIY
+647 SSSSGSSIY
-657 EEVFTSCEDDLPFTV
+657 EEVYTSYDGDVPFTL
-672 LKSPVDRL
+672 LKTPSDQLTR
-680 PRQPDLLTPFLD
+680 PDILTPVMD
-692 DRDPDSLAIIIHEG
+692 DDSLEIIIQDGSDER
-706 ANPAEESEKEKA
+706 EKS
-718 YKPSNWVSF
+718 KPSSWASF
-727 LDDQLPTQAPDGRQG
+727 LDDQLPSQSPENRLGLSSSSNKQR
-742 VSASGSKHRA
+742 SS
-752 VDRLGSSGHFVPL
+752 DRLTSSGHFVPL
-765 ARGHHKKIRDLLAK
+765 GRGNIKKIRDLLSK
-779 SDLVTE
+779 SDLVAE
-785 NTARKWQEVLRYDEL
+785 NTARKWLEVLRYDEL

-820 LPSFPRKIGI
+820 LPSFPRKIGVT
-830 AATFSMMGERSCRD
+830 ATFSMVGERLCRD
-844 LFCEPDEEML
+844 LFCEPDEEMF
-854 VGDSPPAYKDRILAH
+854 VGDALPAYKDRILAH
-869 SLSDTKQRLK
+869 SLSDTKQRIK
-879 NVDYWSCEKIVT
+879 NVGYWSCEDIVT

-913 DEAAIAD
+913 DEAAIVD

-951 EERGGGGG
+951 EERDGG
-959 SILQNA
+959 SILQNT
-965 GYRWRGHGSR
+965 GYRWRGHG
-975 HGSNQS
+975 GSNPS
-981 SSQTTGR
+981 SSR

-1006 ESSRHSVRISMS
+1006 ESSRHSVRVSMS
-1018 RRKSSIAQVVGR
+1018 RRKSSIAHVVTR

-1040 SNTSTRT
+1040 SGSSSRAT
-1047 TTPNQYSDFTVGPG
+1047 TTPNQYSDFTVGPA
-1061 GTQPLSMTNDRL
+1061 GTQPLAMTNDRL
-1073 SALAAGRL
+1073 SALAASRL
-1081 ELVPVEPVSIST
+1081 ELIPVEPVSIST

-1133 LAYTNFRTASWREA
+1133 LAYTNFRTVAWREA
-1147 MANGITHSAITKA
+1147 MSNGVTHSAITKA

-1191 MHAAPVLS
+1191 MHAAPVLC

>member
-1 MGTPSSAV
+1 MPLT
-9 EARHQHYQTV
+9 EEEQRHQYYQTV
-19 ASATSSVLSIIGAF
+19 ASATTSVLSIIGAF

-43 RLKAKSLSLYAGSAH
+43 RLKAKSLSVYAASAH

-82 FGVLPTETFNQDAGD
+82 FGVLPTETFDQDAGE

-108 IFFYCRCWGFSH
+108 IITFGDGAPIAWNFIMALNLYRWVCMGEDQQMLMKKIKYYIVCTMLFTLGIPSICLIFNKFGDAGLWCWVVVEDDSTEELWWMFGVLYFWVIAGGIAMTIFLVLVKINMKKRLKTYENEDANDAYYAVVHNLTVYISGFILCWLPAVVDRAYATFTGETSFTLDFLH
-120 HVRGRRA
+120 ATIVPLQGFINAVIYGKFHIWVVRHVR
-127 DRVELHH
+127 
-134 GAEPVPLGVH
+134 EPWVSNGGSSTKNSKLS
-144 GRGPADAHEEDQV
+144 EDMM
-157 VHPQHHALH
+157 
-166 AGHPVHLPHL
+166 
-176 QQVRR
+176 
-181 RRTLVLGRGGG
+181 
-192 QPHRGALVDV
+192 
-202 RRAIL
+202 
-207 LGHRGRHRHDHV
+207 
-219 PRAGQDQHEE
+219 
-229 APQDVRER
+229 
-237 RRQRRLLR
+237 RQSV
-245 RGAQPHGL
+245 
-253 HLGLHPLLAA
+253 
-263 GRGRPRLRHLLGQH
+263 RLREQERHHMGTATIFVTTFDMNWSACPTNLEDWIPPGKDLYVFSLQHCVEVQTIEQVIRGYLLQVNYPTAYRSITSIAGTAVRGH
-277 VLHAGP
+277 VQ
-283 AARHDRAAAGL
+283 D
-294 HQRRHLRQVPHLGG
+294 
-308 APCARAVGEQCRIVH
+308 
-323 EEQQALG
+323 
-330 RHAAPVRANART
+330 
-342 GAASHGHGG
+342 
-351 DLHHH
+351 
-356 FRYELDP
+356 
-363 VSEQPGRLDP
+363 
-373 ARKGLICV
+373 
-381 LAPALRRSADDRAG
+381 
-395 DPRISPSSEL
+395 
-405 PRSLPFHHFDC
+405 
-416 GNGCAWPRSRCKC
+416 
-429 HGRARGEN
+429 
-437 LCLFNADTIVIC
+437 
-449 ALACDAIQASVCQIV
+449 ASVCQIV

-469 DDASGNAKF
+469 DDASGNVKF

-509 VSCNLGTSISNS
+509 VSCNLGTSLSNN
-521 SQRLYRPGNNDVFTK
+521 SQKLYRPAESVFTK
-536 HAVASSLIH
+536 HAVASSLVH

-568 GNLNYDVDMSTS
+568 GNLNYDLDMSTS

-611 KTEGKSNKKSADFQH
+611 DAKATDKKSADFQH
-626 DGIILEEGSESWDT
+626 DHTTLEEGGNSWAS
-640 QRSSAAV
+640 QRSSAGV
-647 SSSASGDSIY
+647 SSASSGDSIY
-657 EEVFTSCEDDLPFTV
+657 EEVYTYGEDDLPFTM
-672 LKSPVDRL
+672 LKSPIDQ
-680 PRQPDLLTPFLD
+680 PRQPDVFEPVLD
-692 DRDPDSLAIIIHEG
+692 DRDSDSVAIIIHDG
-706 ANPAEESEKEKA
+706 TEERMKTNKLKS
-718 YKPSNWVSF
+718 WTSF
-727 LDDQLPTQAPDGRQG
+727 LDDHLPTHALENRLGL
-742 VSASGSKHRA
+742 SASSNKHRSS
-752 VDRLGSSGHFVPL
+752 DRLGSSGHFVPL
-765 ARGHHKKIRDLLAK
+765 ARGNIKKIRYLLHK
-779 SDLVTE
+779 SDLVAE
-785 NTARKWQEVLRYDEL
+785 NTARKWLEVLRYDEL

-830 AATFSMMGERSCRD
+830 AATFSMVGERSCRD
-844 LFCEPDEEML
+844 LFCEPDEEMF
-854 VGDSPPAYKDRILAH
+854 VGDSSPAYKDRILAH
-869 SLSDTKQRLK
+869 SLSDTKQRIK
-879 NVDYWSCEKIVT
+879 NVDYWSCEGIVT

-913 DEAAIAD
+913 DAAAIAD

-928 RDKRDVHEFKIKL
+928 RDKQDVHEFKIKL

-951 EERGGGGG
+951 EERDRG
-959 SILQNA
+959 SILQTT
-965 GYRWRGHGSR
+965 GYRWRGHGSN
-975 HGSNQS
+975 HS
-981 SSQTTGR
+981 SSRTTGQ
-988 RSQSSRGAINSNS
+988 RSNSSRGAVNSNS

-1006 ESSRHSVRISMS
+1006 GSSRHSVRISMS

-1030 VLRKSRLRSG
+1030 VLRKSRLHSG
-1040 SNTSTRT
+1040 SGTSSRT
-1047 TTPNQYSDFTVGPG
+1047 TTPNQYSDFTVGPEG
-1061 GTQPLSMTNDRL
+1061 AQPLAMTDDRL
-1073 SALAAGRL
+1073 SALAASRL

-1133 LAYTNFRTASWREA
+1133 LAYTNFRTVAWREA
-1147 MANGITHSAITKA
+1147 MSNGVTHTAITKA

-1191 MHAAPVLS
+1191 MHAAPVLC

>member
-1 MGTPSSAV
+1 MGTPTSEE

-19 ASATSSVLSIIGAF
+19 ASATTSVLSIIGAF

-43 RLKAKSLSLYAGSAH
+43 RLKAKSLSLYAASAH

-82 FGVLPTETFNQDAGD
+82 FGVLPTETFDQAAGEA
-97 PVTPICKIQAF
+97 VTPICKAQAF
-108 IFFYCRCWGFSH
+108 IITFGDGAPIAWNFIMALNLYRWVCMGEDQQMLMKKIKWYIVSTMLFTVGIPSICLIFNKFGDAGLWCWVVVEHDSTEELWWMFGVLYFWVIAGGIAMTVFLVLVKINMKRRLKTYENDDANDAYYAVVHNLTIYISGFIFCWLPAVVDRGYATYTGQTSFTLDFLH
-120 HVRGRRA
+120 ATIVPLQGFVNAVIYGKFHIWVVRHVR
-127 DRVELHH
+127 
-134 GAEPVPLGVH
+134 EPWTSNAVSSTKNSKLS
-144 GRGPADAHEEDQV
+144 EDM
-157 VHPQHHALH
+157 L
-166 AGHPVHLPHL
+166 
-176 QQVRR
+176 
-181 RRTLVLGRGGG
+181 
-192 QPHRGALVDV
+192 
-202 RRAIL
+202 
-207 LGHRGRHRHDHV
+207 
-219 PRAGQDQHEE
+219 
-229 APQDVRER
+229 
-237 RRQRRLLR
+237 RQSV
-245 RGAQPHGL
+245 
-253 HLGLHPLLAA
+253 
-263 GRGRPRLRHLLGQH
+263 RLREQERHHMGTATIFVTTFDMNWTACPTNLSDWIPAGKDLYVFSLQHCVEVQTIEQVIRGYLLQVNYPTAYRSITSIAGTAVRGH
-277 VLHAGP
+277 VQ
-283 AARHDRAAAGL
+283 D
-294 HQRRHLRQVPHLGG
+294 
-308 APCARAVGEQCRIVH
+308 
-323 EEQQALG
+323 
-330 RHAAPVRANART
+330 
-342 GAASHGHGG
+342 
-351 DLHHH
+351 
-356 FRYELDP
+356 
-363 VSEQPGRLDP
+363 
-373 ARKGLICV
+373 
-381 LAPALRRSADDRAG
+381 
-395 DPRISPSSEL
+395 
-405 PRSLPFHHFDC
+405 
-416 GNGCAWPRSRCKC
+416 
-429 HGRARGEN
+429 
-437 LCLFNADTIVIC
+437 
-449 ALACDAIQASVCQIV
+449 ASVCQIV

-469 DDASGNAKF
+469 DDASGNVKF

-509 VSCNLGTSISNS
+509 VSCNLSTSRSNS
-521 SQRLYRPGNNDVFTK
+521 SQRLYRVENNMFAK
-536 HAVASSLIH
+536 HAVASSLVH

-592 ESLKRATDT
+592 ESLKRATDH

-611 KTEGKSNKKSADFQH
+611 SSKGTAGKKSADFQYSH
-626 DGIILEEGSESWDT
+626 TIFEESDSSWEM
-640 QRSSAAV
+640 QRSSAEA
-647 SSSASGDSIY
+647 SSSSSGDSIY
-657 EEVFTSCEDDLPFTV
+657 EEVFTSCDDDLPFT
-672 LKSPVDRL
+672 LLRSPVDQPQL
-680 PRQPDLLTPFLD
+680 PDILTPVLD
-692 DRDPDSLAIIIHEG
+692 EKDPEDLVIIIQDDAG
-706 ANPAEESEKEKA
+706 KGDKA
-718 YKPSNWVSF
+718 PKSSNWASF
-727 LDDQLPTQAPDGRQG
+727 LDKQLPTHSPEARLGLSSSSNKQR
-742 VSASGSKHRA
+742 SS
-752 VDRLGSSGHFVPL
+752 DRLGSSGHFVPFS
-765 ARGHHKKIRDLLAK
+765 RGNHKKIRDLLSK

-785 NTARKWQEVLRYDEL
+785 NTARKWLEVLRYDEL

-820 LPSFPRKIGI
+820 LPSFPRKIGV
-830 AATFSMMGERSCRD
+830 AATFSMVGERSCRD
-844 LFCEPDEEML
+844 LFCEADEEML

-879 NVDYWSCEKIVT
+879 NVGYWSCEDIVT

-920 LRQGNHAL
+920 LRLGNHAL

-951 EERGGGGG
+951 EDRDGG
-959 SILQNA
+959 SVAQTT
-965 GYRWRGHGSR
+965 GYRWRGHGSN
-975 HGSNQS
+975 HS
-981 SSQTTGR
+981 SSRTTGQ
-988 RSQSSRGAINSNS
+988 RSHSSRGAVNSNS

-1006 ESSRHSVRISMS
+1006 ESSRHSVRISVS
-1018 RRKSSIAQVVGR
+1018 RRKSSIAQAVGR

-1040 SNTSTRT
+1040 SNSSSRAT
-1047 TTPNQYSDFTVGPG
+1047 TTPNQYSDFTVGPE
-1061 GTQPLSMTNDRL
+1061 GTQPLAMTNDRL
-1073 SALAAGRL
+1073 SALAASRL

-1133 LAYTNFRTASWREA
+1133 LAYTNFRTVAWREA
-1147 MANGITHSAITKA
+1147 MANGVTHSAITKA

-1191 MHAAPVLS
+1191 MHAAPVLC

>member
-1 MGTPSSAV
+1 MGTPTTD
-9 EARHQHYQTV
+9 EEERHQYYQTV
-19 ASATSSVLSIIGAF
+19 ASATTSILSIIGAF

-43 RLKAKSLSLYAGSAH
+43 RLKAKSLSVYAASAH

-82 FGVLPTETFNQDAGD
+82 FGQLPTETFDQDAGD
-97 PVTPICKIQAF
+97 SVTPICKLQAF
-108 IFFYCRCWGFSH
+108 VITFGDGAPIAWNFIMALNLYRWVCMGEDQQMLMKKIKWYIVSTMLFTVGIPSICLIFNKFGDAGLWCWVVVEHDSTEELWWMFGVLYFWVIAGGIAMTIFLVLVKINMKKRLKTYENDDANDAYYAVVHNLTIYITGFIFCWLPAVVDRAYTTFTGNRSFTLDFLH
-120 HVRGRRA
+120 ASIVPLQGFINAVIYGKFHIWVVRHVR
-127 DRVELHH
+127 
-134 GAEPVPLGVH
+134 EPWTSNGGSSTKNSKLS
-144 GRGPADAHEEDQV
+144 EDM
-157 VHPQHHALH
+157 L
-166 AGHPVHLPHL
+166 
-176 QQVRR
+176 
-181 RRTLVLGRGGG
+181 
-192 QPHRGALVDV
+192 
-202 RRAIL
+202 
-207 LGHRGRHRHDHV
+207 
-219 PRAGQDQHEE
+219 
-229 APQDVRER
+229 
-237 RRQRRLLR
+237 RQSV
-245 RGAQPHGL
+245 
-253 HLGLHPLLAA
+253 
-263 GRGRPRLRHLLGQH
+263 RLREQERHHMGTATIFVTTFDMNWTPCPTNLRDWIPPGKDLYVFSLQHCVEVQTIEQVIRGYLLQVNYPTAYRSITSIAGTAVRGH
-277 VLHAGP
+277 VQ
-283 AARHDRAAAGL
+283 D
-294 HQRRHLRQVPHLGG
+294 
-308 APCARAVGEQCRIVH
+308 
-323 EEQQALG
+323 
-330 RHAAPVRANART
+330 
-342 GAASHGHGG
+342 
-351 DLHHH
+351 
-356 FRYELDP
+356 
-363 VSEQPGRLDP
+363 
-373 ARKGLICV
+373 
-381 LAPALRRSADDRAG
+381 
-395 DPRISPSSEL
+395 
-405 PRSLPFHHFDC
+405 
-416 GNGCAWPRSRCKC
+416 
-429 HGRARGEN
+429 
-437 LCLFNADTIVIC
+437 
-449 ALACDAIQASVCQIV
+449 ASVCQIV

-469 DDASGNAKF
+469 DDASGNVKF

-509 VSCNLGTSISNS
+509 VSCNLSTSLSNN
-521 SQRLYRPGNNDVFTK
+521 SQRQYRPVENNVFAK

-568 GNLNYDVDMSTS
+568 GNLNYGVDMSTS
-580 TLAASI
+580 TLAAAI

-611 KTEGKSNKKSADFQH
+611 DAKHSVEKKSADFQNDH
-626 DGIILEEGSESWDT
+626 TILEESDVWDSR
-640 QRSSAAV
+640 RSSAEAST
-647 SSSASGDSIY
+647 SSGGSIY
-657 EEVFTSCEDDLPFTV
+657 EEVYTSYDGDLPFTL
-672 LKSPVDRL
+672 LKTPSDL
-680 PRQPDLLTPFLD
+680 PRRPDIFTPVMD
-692 DRDPDSLAIIIHEG
+692 DDSLEIIIQEG
-706 ANPAEESEKEKA
+706 SEEREKA
-718 YKPSNWVSF
+718 RKPSNWVSF
-727 LDDQLPTQAPDGRQG
+727 LDDQLPTSSPEN
-742 VSASGSKHRA
+742 
-752 VDRLGSSGHFVPL
+752 RLGLSSSSNKQRSSDQLTSSGHFVPL
-765 ARGHHKKIRDLLAK
+765 ARGNIKKIRDLLSK
-779 SDLVTE
+779 CDLVAE
-785 NTARKWQEVLRYDEL
+785 NTARKWLEVLRYDEL

-820 LPSFPRKIGI
+820 LPSFPRKIGV
-830 AATFSMMGERSCRD
+830 AATFSVVGERSCRD
-844 LFCEPDEEML
+844 LFCEADEEMF
-854 VGDSPPAYKDRILAH
+854 VGDSLPAYKDRILAH
-869 SLSDTKQRLK
+869 SLSDTKQRIK
-879 NVDYWSCEKIVT
+879 NVGYWSCEDIVT

-920 LRQGNHAL
+920 MRQGNHAL

-951 EERGGGGG
+951 EERDG
-959 SILQNA
+959 SSMVQNT
-965 GYRWRGHGSR
+965 GYRWRGHG
-975 HGSNQS
+975 GSNPS
-981 SSQTTGR
+981 SSR

-1006 ESSRHSVRISMS
+1006 ESSRHSVRVSMS

-1040 SNTSTRT
+1040 SGSSSRAT

-1061 GTQPLSMTNDRL
+1061 GTQPLAMTNDRL
-1073 SALAAGRL
+1073 SALAASRL
-1081 ELVPVEPVSIST
+1081 ELIPVEPVSIST

-1133 LAYTNFRTASWREA
+1133 LAYTNFRTVAWKEA
-1147 MANGITHSAITKA
+1147 MSNGVTHSAITKA

-1191 MHAAPVLS
+1191 MHAAPVLC
-1199 EAKPIP
+1199 EAEPIP
-1205 FDVTL
+1205 FDVIL

>member
-1 MGTPSSAV
+1 MGTPTSAV

-43 RLKAKSLSLYAGSAH
+43 RLKAKALSVYAASAH

-82 FGVLPTETFNQDAGD
+82 FGVLPTETFDQDAGEA
-97 PVTPICKIQAF
+97 VTPICKLQAF
-108 IFFYCRCWGFSH
+108 IITFGDGAPIAWNFIMALNLYRWVCMGEDQQMLMKKIKWYIAGTMLFTVGIPSICLIFDKFGDAGLWCWVVVEDDSAEELWWMFGVLYLWVIAGGIAMTVFLVLVKINMKKRLKTYENDDANDAYYAVVHNLTIYISGFIFCWLPAVVDRGYATFTGDTSFTLDFLH
-120 HVRGRRA
+120 ATIVPLQGFVNAVIYGKFHIWVVRHVR
-127 DRVELHH
+127 
-134 GAEPVPLGVH
+134 EPWVSNGGSSTKNSKLS
-144 GRGPADAHEEDQV
+144 EDM
-157 VHPQHHALH
+157 L
-166 AGHPVHLPHL
+166 
-176 QQVRR
+176 
-181 RRTLVLGRGGG
+181 
-192 QPHRGALVDV
+192 
-202 RRAIL
+202 
-207 LGHRGRHRHDHV
+207 
-219 PRAGQDQHEE
+219 
-229 APQDVRER
+229 
-237 RRQRRLLR
+237 RQSV
-245 RGAQPHGL
+245 
-253 HLGLHPLLAA
+253 
-263 GRGRPRLRHLLGQH
+263 RLREQERHHMGTATIFVTTFDMNWTPCPTNLRDWIPPGKDLYVFSLQHCVEVQTIEQVIRGYLLQVNYPTAYRSITSIAGTAMRGH
-277 VLHAGP
+277 VQ
-283 AARHDRAAAGL
+283 D
-294 HQRRHLRQVPHLGG
+294 
-308 APCARAVGEQCRIVH
+308 
-323 EEQQALG
+323 
-330 RHAAPVRANART
+330 
-342 GAASHGHGG
+342 
-351 DLHHH
+351 
-356 FRYELDP
+356 
-363 VSEQPGRLDP
+363 
-373 ARKGLICV
+373 
-381 LAPALRRSADDRAG
+381 
-395 DPRISPSSEL
+395 
-405 PRSLPFHHFDC
+405 
-416 GNGCAWPRSRCKC
+416 
-429 HGRARGEN
+429 
-437 LCLFNADTIVIC
+437 
-449 ALACDAIQASVCQIV
+449 ASVCQIV

-469 DDASGNAKF
+469 DDASGNVKF

-509 VSCNLGTSISNS
+509 VSCNLSTSLSNS
-521 SQRLYRPGNNDVFTK
+521 SQRLYRPVENNVFAK

-601 AIEAQIKAIR
+601 AIEAQIKAAD
-611 KTEGKSNKKSADFQH
+611 KKCADFDH
-626 DGIILEEGSESWDT
+626 DHTILEESDSSWDIQ
-640 QRSSAAV
+640 QRSSAEA
-647 SSSASGDSIY
+647 SSASSGDSNY
-657 EEVFTSCEDDLPFTV
+657 EEVYTSCEDDLPFT
-672 LKSPVDRL
+672 LLRSPTDQ
-680 PRQPDLLTPFLD
+680 PRRPDILTPVMD
-692 DRDPDSLAIIIHEG
+692 DQNPDSLAIIIHEET
-706 ANPAEESEKEKA
+706 EEREKA
-718 YKPSNWVSF
+718 HNPSNWTSF
-727 LDDQLPTQAPDGRQG
+727 LDNQLKLHPPE
-742 VSASGSKHRA
+742 
-752 VDRLGSSGHFVPL
+752 DRLGLSTSFNKHRSSDRLASSGHFVPL
-765 ARGHHKKIRDLLAK
+765 ARGNHKKIRDLLSK
-779 SDLVTE
+779 SDLVTV
-785 NTARKWQEVLRYDEL
+785 NTAHRWLEVLRYDEL

-811 GFEEPPIRF
+811 GFEEPPIQF
-820 LPSFPRKIGI
+820 LPSFPRKIGV
-830 AATFSMMGERSCRD
+830 AATFSMVGERSCRD
-844 LFCEPDEEML
+844 LFCEADEEML

-869 SLSDTKQRLK
+869 SLSDTKQRIK
-879 NVDYWSCEKIVT
+879 NVDYWSCEDIVT

-913 DEAAIAD
+913 DEAATAD
-920 LRQGNHAL
+920 MRQGNHAL

-951 EERGGGGG
+951 EERDRG
-959 SILQNA
+959 STVQTT
-965 GYRWRGHGSR
+965 GYRWRGHGSN
-975 HGSNQS
+975 HS
-981 SSQTTGR
+981 SSRTTGR
-988 RSQSSRGAINSNS
+988 RSQSSHGAINSNS

-1040 SNTSTRT
+1040 SNSSSRAT

-1061 GTQPLSMTNDRL
+1061 GTQPLAMTNDRL
-1073 SALAAGRL
+1073 SALAASRL

-1133 LAYTNFRTASWREA
+1133 LAYTNFRTVSWREA
-1147 MANGITHSAITKA
+1147 MSNGVTHSAITKA

-1199 EAKPIP
+1199 EAEPIP